1 MLFYLLAKKVNAH
14 AGICQRQSLK
24 ELYFIVQ
31 RVLEIP
37 RRTEE
42 ENRGREET
50 DGGDF
55 EIRKVVL
62 PKNKKKINLR
72 NMTQRKTV

>member
-14 AGICQRQSLK
+14 VGICQRQSLK

-31 RVLEIP
+31 RILEIP
-37 RRTEE
+37 RRRKIAEGKKQT
-42 ENRGREET
+42 
-50 DGGDF
+50 GGDF

-62 PKNKKKINLR
+62 PKNKKKIKLR
-72 NMTQRKTV
+72 NMTQRKIV